1 MRALKPRPSS
11 TLRAGSLM
19 TRALAVH
26 KTWVTAQSMLS
37 ATSATTRSRQGAA
50 PARPRNVGAIIVQ
63 NDVDLAHLE
72 AGDFQIELRRQFED
86 LGKLQDERL
95 AVPGGI
101 FGDPIERQPQR
112 P

>member
-1 MRALKPRPSS
+1 
-11 TLRAGSLM
+11 
-19 TRALAVH
+19 
-26 KTWVTAQSMLS
+26 MLS

-86 LGKLQDERL
+86 LRKLQDERL
-95 AVPGGI
+95 AVQAESSVIRLSASRSARSSASGRSVTQMAGTSVWPNC
-101 FGDPIERQPQR
+101 RAACT
-112 P
+112 